1 MEPATWAVSR
11 VVERSRVVDHAA
23 AAAVRWSVGLRTGS
37 GSRGWSAACAGCR
50 TPRCT
55 RRRRSGRVPGWAR
68 SAGSTSR
75 SLEQRRSARRFERG
89 RAALAVVADCGS
101 GCLPRPR
108 PPHGRPTCT
117 GCRIGGACGSSI
129 YLSQSR
135 FAVLGLGD
143 YTFSPYKIAISG
155 LQKQWRRGAWDRLES
170 LLRATASAT
179 PPSLVALSSSPSRGV
194 AKTVAAMGAGL
205 SAWPPACRPFCS
217 VSDMTGAMPQPR
229 RDTFTEFPAR
239 EGGLPDSQDCR
250 AGTEVSR
257 RSVCAMGS
265 LAAFAEIK
273 WPWPPAQLSTAVHT
287 AK

>member
-1 MEPATWAVSR
+1 
-11 VVERSRVVDHAA
+11 
-23 AAAVRWSVGLRTGS
+23 
-37 GSRGWSAACAGCR
+37 
-50 TPRCT
+50 
-55 RRRRSGRVPGWAR
+55 
-68 SAGSTSR
+68 
-75 SLEQRRSARRFERG
+75 
-89 RAALAVVADCGS
+89 VVADCGS

-265 LAAFAEIK
+265 LAAFAEDQM
-273 WPWPPAQLSTAVHT
+273 AVAASTAVNRRSHCQVRRGFPRSILLSKPPDLPT
-287 AK
+287 SRASAHSVTQRRRRLSRCGPVSGVRAPRGMPRWSEEHGGRNSPT